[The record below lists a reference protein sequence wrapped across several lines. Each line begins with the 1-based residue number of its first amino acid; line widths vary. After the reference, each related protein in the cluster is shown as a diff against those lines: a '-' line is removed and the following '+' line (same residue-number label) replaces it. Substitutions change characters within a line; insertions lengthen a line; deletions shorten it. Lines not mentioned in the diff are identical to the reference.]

1 MEPHRL
7 CHPVTHFRGIDDRI
21 WFNWGMTHVRGVD
34 SMRNRQLGVTAI
46 GWLFLLTPVAIVV
59 YAGIR
64 LAPVYLNYMKV
75 AKAMDQVGGELKEG
89 GASPDSIRTI
99 INRHFEIDMVDYPT
113 TKDMK
118 ITKDG
123 GSWIVESQYDDEAP
137 LFANLSLRVT
147 FDKKVKVG
155 GGSRID

>member
-1 MEPHRL
+1 
-7 CHPVTHFRGIDDRI
+7 
-21 WFNWGMTHVRGVD
+21 
-34 SMRNRQLGVTAI
+34 MRNRQLGVTAI
-46 GWLFLLTPVAIVV
+46 GWLFLLTPLAIVI

-75 AKAMDQVGGELKEG
+75 VRAMEGTVSEMKAS
-89 GASPDSIRTI
+89 GASPQTIRATI
-99 INRHFEIDMVDYPT
+99 DKHFEIDMVDYPS

-123 GSWIVESQYDDEAP
+123 ASWIVESQYDDEAP

-147 FDKKVKVG
+147 FDKKVKIG
-155 GGSRID
+155 GGSVD

>member
-1 MEPHRL
+1 MS
-7 CHPVTHFRGIDDRI
+7 G
-21 WFNWGMTHVRGVD
+21 GVD

-75 AKAMDQVGGELKEG
+75 AKAMNQVGGELKEG
-89 GASPDSIRTI
+89 GVSPDSIRTI
-99 INRHFEIDMVDYPT
+99 ISRHFEIDMVDYPT
-113 TKDMK
+113 IKDMK

-155 GGSRID
+155 GSSRID

>member
-1 MEPHRL
+1 
-7 CHPVTHFRGIDDRI
+7 
-21 WFNWGMTHVRGVD
+21 
-34 SMRNRQLGVTAI
+34 MRNRQMGVTAI

-89 GASPDSIRTI
+89 GANPQSIRTI
-99 INRHFEIDMVDYPT
+99 IDRHFEIDMVDYPS

-123 GSWIVESQYDDEAP
+123 ASWIVESQYDDDAP
-137 LFANLSLRVT
+137 LFANLSLHVT
-147 FDKKVKVG
+147 FDKKVKIG
-155 GGSRID
+155 GGGID

>member
-1 MEPHRL
+1 
-7 CHPVTHFRGIDDRI
+7 
-21 WFNWGMTHVRGVD
+21 
-34 SMRNRQLGVTAI
+34 MRNRQLGVTAI
-46 GWLFLLTPVAIVV
+46 GWLVLLTPVAIVV

-75 AKAMDQVGGELKEG
+75 VKAMDGSVSEMKAGGV
-89 GASPDSIRTI
+89 SPQAIRNTI
-99 INRHFEIDMVDYPT
+99 DKHFEIDMVDYPT

-123 GSWIVESQYDDEAP
+123 ASWIVESQYDDEAP

-147 FDKKVKVG
+147 FDKVVKIG
-155 GGSRID
+155 GGSVD

>member
-1 MEPHRL
+1 
-7 CHPVTHFRGIDDRI
+7 
-21 WFNWGMTHVRGVD
+21 
-34 SMRNRQLGVTAI
+34 MRNRQLGVTAI

-75 AKAMDQVGGELKEG
+75 VKAMDQAGNELKG
-89 GASPDSIRTI
+89 GANPQSIRTTI
-99 INRHFEIDMVDYPT
+99 DKHFEIDMVDYPT

-123 GSWIVESQYDDEAP
+123 GSWIVESQYDDKAP
-137 LFANLSLRVT
+137 LFANLSLHVT
-147 FDKKVKVG
+147 FDKKVKI
-155 GGSRID
+155 GGSSVD